1 MTAPGAHARV
11 PLDLWDDLTWLDA
24 CLASRGLWSTALTWS
39 ADQLTDGV
47 VSTARLRRLGASD
60 SDIETAV
67 ADGLFIETD
76 GELVV
81 WRFGE
86 ICRSKSEVIGERDA
100 KAERLSERGRK
111 GANARWNKDPQ
122 PEGGADAAPCDAML
136 ADACGCL
143 PMLGDAC
150 RCDAMLGM
158 PTKPK
163 PKPKPKNA
171 SSIDPGIPRDAGEV
185 LEAKKNHDPS
195 ELDRPPT
202 FPELPWPAEAITT
215 AEMMLA
221 DPDGRPAPSDGFL
234 TPEDLLAGQWA
245 RWVAEQTSRSRDGP
259 KIPLTKAGWTARF
272 VNDLAHIPRRTS

>member
-1 MTAPGAHARV
+1 
-11 PLDLWDDLTWLDA
+11 
-24 CLASRGLWSTALTWS
+24 LWSTALTWS

-60 SDIETAV
+60 SDIEKAI

-163 PKPKPKNA
+163 PKPKNA
-171 SSIDPGIPRDAGEV
+171 SSIDPGIPRDAREGQ
-185 LEAKKNHDPS
+185 AANPDPS

-202 FPELPWPAEAITT
+202 LPLLPWPSEVITVAERA
-215 AEMMLA
+215 LA
-221 DPDGRPAPSDGFL
+221 DPDGRPAPDGAL
-234 TPEDLLAGQWA
+234 VGPEDFLAAQWA
-245 RWVAEQTSRSRDGP
+245 RFCAERARDGP
-259 KIPLTKAGWTARF
+259 HRPLTAAGWTARF
-272 VNDLAHIPRRTS
+272 VEDLAHMPRKVAP